1 MITIL
6 LTAFAAVAGQITFP
20 TGAPELI
27 KSGGGVVPKTEQ
39 EYATVFEP
47 MKNDPRF
54 VVIKKKPANL
64 GPDALYG
71 WNFVVNGINRGW
83 ILEGDDE
90 RGWQI
95 YLDRR
100 GDGRNTGHVGRRG
113 TGGVP
118 G

>member
-6 LTAFAAVAGQITFP
+6 LAAFAAVAGQITFS
-20 TGAPELI
+20 TGPADLT
-27 KSGGGVVPKTEQ
+27 KSGRDVVPKTEK

-47 MKNDPRF
+47 MKNDPAF
-54 VVIKKKPANL
+54 VIIRKKPANL
-64 GPDALYG
+64 GRDALYG
-71 WNFVVNGINRGW
+71 FNFVVNDANRGW
-83 ILEGDDE
+83 ILEGDEE

-95 YLDRR
+95 YLDRK